1 MKAIIE
7 MATYPVFLLVK
18 TLSREQYSKPTPGG
32 IRYLVLKPSIPAGE
46 STSFLS
52 LPIPLTLGDAKKV
65 YLGKRTG
72 KGDGRERSTY
82 GIENPRFFEVVK
94 NSSGIFNGMSTEF

>member
-32 IRYLVLKPSIPAGE
+32 IRYLGLKPSILAGE
-46 STSFLS
+46 STSFSS
-52 LPIPLTLGDAKKV
+52 LPIPLNLGDTKKD
-65 YLGKRTG
+65 YLKEKVPCEGK
-72 KGDGRERSTY
+72 
-82 GIENPRFFEVVK
+82 
-94 NSSGIFNGMSTEF
+94 